1 MQNKHACSKY
11 IGLSARHFVLQI
23 RVAHVVY
30 GYCHIP
36 RLTLQARNHVF
47 FIAGSDFNQGG
58 DMAQNTINR
67 EKRLAENA
75 KLRKLVDAIQT
86 FIAARDAIWSL
97 GFYDQI
103 FRTKK
108 YTKVYADYEVAADD
122 ISTFIRSMAKTNNAD
137 ASEPV
142 ISSEE
147 FDALMRLVDSSND
160 DDKSKGAWGK
170 KRKVESTPN
179 SVGPAFSPMVPPTS
193 SIVPLTPS
201 GANSIPDQ
209 STLAGVSDK
218 SDNN

>member
-1 MQNKHACSKY
+1 
-11 IGLSARHFVLQI
+11 
-23 RVAHVVY
+23 
-30 GYCHIP
+30 
-36 RLTLQARNHVF
+36 
-47 FIAGSDFNQGG
+47 
-58 DMAQNTINR
+58 MAQDSTNR

-75 KLRKLVDAIQT
+75 QLRKLVDALKT

-108 YTKVYADYEVAADD
+108 YIKVYAEYEVTTDA
-122 ISTFIRSMAKTNNAD
+122 ISTLIRGMAKTGSAD
-137 ASEPV
+137 SSEPV

-147 FDALMRLVDSSND
+147 FDALMRLADDSNN

-193 SIVPLTPS
+193 SIVPLPPS

-209 STLAGVSDK
+209 NALTGVSDK